1 MIAAMWSGGK
11 DSCLA
16 VWKVIKAGKS
26 VDKLI
31 CILNEDGKSRAHGL
45 YKDTLIRQA
54 NAIGID
60 IIFGK
65 RYDELKEIVKLY
77 NIKEIVF
84 GDIYLEV
91 HRNWIENFCKS
102 IEVKPIFPL
111 WGCKTLD
118 LAKEFISEGF
128 KAYIVA
134 VRKNLLN
141 LLGKKFDEK
150 IIDYLVRIGIDPCG
164 ENGEFHTFVFDGPL
178 FKQPV
183 EVKFGKVWRNEK
195 YYIIEIL
202 QK

>member
-16 VWKVIKAGKS
+16 VWKVIKTGKRI
-26 VDKLI
+26 DKLI
-31 CILNEDGKSRAHGL
+31 CILSEGDKSRAHGL
-45 YKDTLIRQA
+45 YKNTLIRQA
-54 NAIGID
+54 NAVGID

-65 RYDELKEIVKLY
+65 KYDELKELVKLY

-84 GDIYLEV
+84 GDIFLES
-91 HRNWIENFCKS
+91 HRNWIENFCRN
-102 IEVKPIFPL
+102 IGVKPIFPL

-118 LAKEFISEGF
+118 LAKEFINEGF

-134 VRKNLLN
+134 VRKNLLD
-141 LLGKKFDEK
+141 LLGKEFNEE
-150 IIDYLVRIGIDPCG
+150 IINQLIRRGVDPCG
-164 ENGEFHTFVFDGPL
+164 ENGEFHTFVVNGPL

-183 EVKFGKVWRNEK
+183 KISFGKVWSNEK

-202 QK
+202 